1 MKRDVLTDE
10 EMRALLSADLAA
22 ALEKPDDSRDFWF
35 TLRTAFVFCYIVG
48 GLGALIL
55 FPDSMLGKFD
65 LPTELYVFVKT
76 HYIPARIFVVGVATI
91 AYLWCW
97 FRGFYFSYVALAA
110 ALIAAGNV
118 VNDYSTIYVFV
129 KPEAERLVM
138 ALLALR
144 LFVVALLAAN
154 FFAARDD
161 RR

>member
-1 MKRDVLTDE
+1 MKRNVLTDQ
-10 EMRALLSADLAA
+10 EMRALLSADLSA
-22 ALEKPDDSRDFWF
+22 ALKKPDERRDFWF
-35 TLRTAFVFCYIVG
+35 TLRTAFVFCYII
-48 GLGALIL
+48 GALCAL
-55 FPDSMLGKFD
+55 VFFPDAVLGKFD

-76 HYIPARIFVVGVATI
+76 HYLPARIFVVGVATL

-110 ALIAAGNV
+110 ALIAAANV
-118 VNDYSTIYVFV
+118 ANDYSTIYVFV

-138 ALLALR
+138 ALLGLR